1 MKPCPEGPKGARGAA
16 CPTRGGVARAL
27 SRSEQEGLEAE
38 AEALPARFRRALR
51 QLSVPGRALV
61 ARDLGA
67 VLHVHGPLPH
77 RRLAALGVRRALIGG
92 RHHGR
97 RRLRRAAGAG
107 AVGVPRDRRR
117 RLAEEV
123 GAGGHVPRP
132 LRQRNRQPRHQA
144 QRFDPAVGVP
154 GFADQGDARDR
165 GPAVLRAF
173 RHRHSGHDAGARH
186 QHPGRRRPP
195 GRLLDHPA
203 IGEEPVPD
211 ERAHHRAQGEG
222 GVSRAV
228 ARVPPHQERDPETL
242 PRPRLSRRRRVRRRC
257 RRAILLQQIR
267 PRREPLRSRH
277 ARRPVQGAR
286 QIRPAHQPAGR
297 PRPRQRR
304 LGQSRR
310 IRLHDR
316 RPGLRRPPQ
325 PRHGS

>member
-1 MKPCPEGPKGARGAA
+1 MARAASQIRRPRAIFPLNPFTLWQSRHGTPPHDGLKVNPKVKPPPGGPRGQRSA

-27 SRSEQEGLEAE
+27 SRSEQEGVEAE
-38 AEALPARFRRALR
+38 AEALPAGFRRALR

-123 GAGGHVPRP
+123 RARGHLPRP
-132 LRQRNRQPRHQA
+132 LRQRDRQPRHQA

-154 GFADQGDARDR
+154 RRADQGDARDR
-165 GPAVLRAF
+165 GPALLRAF
-173 RHRHSGHDAGARH
+173 RHRHSRHDARARH

-203 IGEEPVPD
+203 
-211 ERAHHRAQGEG
+211 
-222 GVSRAV
+222 
-228 ARVPPHQERDPETL
+228 TW
-242 PRPRLSRRRRVRRRC
+242 RRTC
-257 RRAILLQQIR
+257 
-267 PRREPLRSRH
+267 S
-277 ARRPVQGAR
+277 
-286 QIRPAHQPAGR
+286 
-297 PRPRQRR
+297 
-304 LGQSRR
+304 
-310 IRLHDR
+310 
-316 RPGLRRPPQ
+316 
-325 PRHGS
+325 